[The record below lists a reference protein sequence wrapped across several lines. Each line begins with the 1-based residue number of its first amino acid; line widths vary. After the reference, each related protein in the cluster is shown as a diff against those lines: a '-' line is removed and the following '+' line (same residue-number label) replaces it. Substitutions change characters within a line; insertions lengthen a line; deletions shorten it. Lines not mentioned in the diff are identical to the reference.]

1 MVVPKTALVTGAGR
15 RLGLAF
21 AEALAADGWSVAF
34 HVNSSADRAQQ
45 AVNAITGNGGT
56 AVVIKA
62 DLSHSAQA
70 SALVDRAVAELG
82 PLGLLIN
89 NAAIFE
95 PDSVRNGD
103 LATIEA
109 NLSINLVAPM
119 LLTRSF
125 AQQLPADACGQVVNI
140 LDQRVTNPTPHYMSY
155 TAAKMALSAM
165 TRTWATDLAPRI
177 RVNGLAPG
185 MALPNHGDD
194 EAGMKFWTDGYPLR
208 RGTSPEELCDAL
220 RYLLSAPAVTGQT
233 LILDGGQNLGWLHP
247 EGGYPLKP
255 GTP

>member
-1 MVVPKTALVTGAGR
+1 
-15 RLGLAF
+15 
-21 AEALAADGWSVAF
+21 
-34 HVNSSADRAQQ
+34 
-45 AVNAITGNGGT
+45 
-56 AVVIKA
+56 
-62 DLSHSAQA
+62 
-70 SALVDRAVAELG
+70 
-82 PLGLLIN
+82 
-89 NAAIFE
+89 
-95 PDSVRNGD
+95 
-103 LATIEA
+103 
-109 NLSINLVAPM
+109 
-119 LLTRSF
+119 
-125 AQQLPADACGQVVNI
+125 
-140 LDQRVTNPTPHYMSY
+140 MSY

-194 EAGMKFWTDGYPLR
+194 EAGMKFWTDGYSLR